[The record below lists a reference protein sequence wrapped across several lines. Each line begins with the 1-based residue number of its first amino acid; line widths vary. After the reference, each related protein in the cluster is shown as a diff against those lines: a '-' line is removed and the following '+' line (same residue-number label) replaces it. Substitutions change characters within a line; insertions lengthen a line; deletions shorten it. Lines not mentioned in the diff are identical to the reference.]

1 MPNAESIR
9 MEDVSEAYVRALCA
23 VNGYSITKS
32 NHDNDGY
39 DIEVECKGQVA
50 SDSLRYSPMVQMQL
64 KASYAKIKEHPD
76 GSITYPLE
84 VKNYKWLIEPRR
96 MTPMILVVFSMH
108 QDRGLWVQH
117 TNDYLKITKRAYWIS
132 LRGRADTQN
141 AGTINITIPA
151 TNILTQDSLREIML
165 KISKGEEL

>member
-23 VNGYSITKS
+23 VNGYSLTKS

-84 VKNYKWLIEPRR
+84 VKNYQY
-96 MTPMILVVFSMH
+96 MILINWHVPL
-108 QDRGLWVQH
+108 RNL
-117 TNDYLKITKRAYWIS
+117 TNE
-132 LRGRADTQN
+132 N
-141 AGTINITIPA
+141 ASSNTCKNK
-151 TNILTQDSLREIML
+151 SY
-165 KISKGEEL
+165 S

>member
-39 DIEVECKGQVA
+39 DIVIECKGQVA
-50 SDSLRYSPMVQMQL
+50 SDSLRYSPMVQVQL
-64 KASYAKIKEHPD
+64 KASYAKITEHPD

-84 VKNYKWLIEPRR
+84 VKNYRWLIDPKR
-96 MTPMILVVFSMH
+96 MIPIILVVFRMH
-108 QDRGLWVQH
+108 QNDSLWVEH
-117 TNDYLKITKRAYWIS
+117 TNDWLKITKCAYWIS
-132 LRGRADTQN
+132 LRGRSDTQN
-141 AGTINITIPA
+141 TSTINVTIPA
-151 TNILTQDSLREIML
+151 TNILTQDSLKDIML
-165 KISKGEEL
+165 KISKEEAL